1 MTRNLLLTLA
11 MVLAGGTA
19 VMTGAWAAG
28 AEFAGPGPRVTGN
41 SIGGIFPYRPAPA
54 AVYQEIADRV
64 EDPDYD
70 EKRDDLGDSC
80 GPPALSR
87 HPCSHTKARARN
99 LRR

>member
-54 AVYQEIADRV
+54 AVYQEIAESHCARYGRLAKVTSIPRAYGEYVGFTCYDRPGV
-64 EDPDYD
+64 T
-70 EKRDDLGDSC
+70 R
-80 GPPALSR
+80 
-87 HPCSHTKARARN
+87 
-99 LRR
+99 